1 MLGKFADFTVSVKVF
16 VPKLVGEIANA
27 SLTEIV
33 LKSADKLMNAA
44 AGVKVAVI
52 GQKIKGFAI
61 SMSVLIVTV

>member
-1 MLGKFADFTVSVKVF
+1 MLAKFAELTVSVKLF

-52 GQKIKGFAI
+52 GQTIKGFAI

>member
-1 MLGKFADFTVSVKVF
+1 MLAKFAEFTVSVKVF

-33 LKSADKLMNAA
+33 LKSAYKLMNAA

-52 GQKIKGFAI
+52 GQTIKGFTI
-61 SMSVLIVTV
+61 SMSVLIVAV

>member
-1 MLGKFADFTVSVKVF
+1 MLAKFAEFTVSVKVF

-52 GQKIKGFAI
+52 GQTIKGFTI
-61 SMSVLIVTV
+61 SMSVLIVAV

>member
-1 MLGKFADFTVSVKVF
+1 MLAKFAEFTVSVKVF
-16 VPKLVGEIANA
+16 VPKLVGEIDNA

-33 LKSADKLMNAA
+33 LKSAYKLMNAA

-52 GQKIKGFAI
+52 GQTIKGFAI

>member
-1 MLGKFADFTVSVKVF
+1 MLAKFAEFTVSVKVF
-16 VPKLVGEIANA
+16 VPKSAGVSARA
-27 SLTEIV
+27 SLTEMV

-52 GQKIKGFAI
+52 GQTIKGFAI